1 MVFLNSSILFG
12 LIAVLIPVIIHLF
25 NLRKVKKVEFS
36 TLMFLKDIRKSKFK
50 RIRIKQ
56 LLLLLIR
63 ILIIASIVFA
73 FSNPVII
80 GYHGVNSGNTQKS
93 GIIILDDSYSMDMKE
108 EKGSV
113 LEKSKNAVRDIL
125 SQFNE
130 SDNVT
135 FLLSSKLM
143 QKDFRLMQ
151 YPLSKIL
158 DTLEIA
164 NYGYK
169 VFYYSEITALAD
181 RLSLIDKNIPNEY
194 FIISDF
200 RKPNIQSD
208 DNLLTVKPKNAI
220 LYLINTANREGN
232 NISLDEAVLKSK
244 ILESGSNVKISLKVT
259 NHSPNTVYNKIIRL
273 FADDKLSQ
281 EIAIDINKNESKYT
295 EFYFKPSKS
304 GEIKCRFELNRDVYS
319 QDEFNQDNIY
329 YFVVSIP
336 EVINTVI
343 LGDYNSDSYRY
354 IRLAINAANSFNSDS
369 SGKSKIIINV
379 ENTNPMNPGVKSD
392 VLIINDKKSFSDGE
406 RNLIKNYL
414 TEGKGVLLFSSKDLD
429 VNNYNQLFVSLNVF
443 TFSNPVYISEEN
455 IPKTVFKKIDY
466 SHPVFEGIFKKENA
480 TNELSNYELESPQ
493 INMYWNILP
502 DLNTYPLITLSDN
515 SIFLS
520 ESNVQKGKLIFCSV
534 SANIDMSKF
543 PMTGLFPTVL
553 IRSLQHLYSDINEN
567 TDFKIGKTN
576 IISLNDFK
584 KLDYF
589 MTPDNKKIPYQVTL
603 ENTEKENK
611 KIKNYFN
618 FPYSSFSQ
626 NPGFYTFYDSALNK
640 STVIALN
647 PDVKESDPG
656 KLDSKEIKGY
666 FEKLGFEN
674 IKYFDKSENIKTE
687 IDNAR
692 KGLELWKYFLL
703 LALLLITAEVIY
715 SRRVEKS

>member
-1 MVFLNSSILFG
+1 
-12 LIAVLIPVIIHLF
+12 
-25 NLRKVKKVEFS
+25 
-36 TLMFLKDIRKSKFK
+36 MFLKDIRKSKFK

-80 GYHGVNSGNTQKS
+80 GYHGLNSGNAQKS

-130 SDNVT
+130 SDNIT

-143 QKDFRLMQ
+143 QKDFRLIQ

-208 DNLLTVKPKNAI
+208 DNLLTAKPQNAN

-354 IRLAINAANSFNSDS
+354 IRHAIDAANSFNSDS

-379 ENTNPMNPGVKSD
+379 ENTNPMNPGVKRD

-429 VNNYNQLFVSLNVF
+429 INNYNQLFVSLNVF
-443 TFSNPVYISEEN
+443 AFSKPVYISEEN
-455 IPKTVFKKIDY
+455 IPKTVFNKIDY
-466 SHPVFEGIFKKENA
+466 SHPVFEGLFKKENA

-534 SANIDMSKF
+534 SANTDMSKF

-611 KIKNYFN
+611 KINNYFN

-674 IKYFDKSENIKTE
+674 IKYLDKSESIKTE